1 MFNNDYDKN
10 QYHDHAFRLG
20 HVNIHDADHDHDNHD
35 NYNDKH
41 GDDHDHDHEIYE
53 DDNENKQC

>member
-1 MFNNDYDKN
+1 MSNNDYDKN
-10 QYHDHAFRLG
+10 QYHDHVLRLG

-41 GDDHDHDHEIYE
+41 GNDHDHDHEIYE
-53 DDNENKQC
+53 EDN